1 MAKTI
6 PLADVVPS
14 RFVHLTPPSEE
25 NITRIAADLVANKV
39 MLNEPHVFKEGD
51 KWELLAGH
59 DRIEAAGWTEV
70 QVRDFTG
77 ALNTDDAVLAHFC
90 RENLLRKEVS
100 KAAIAGEWLRKHP
113 EWSDGKVA
121 EQSGCSQQYVS
132 EVRASLVASGDIQV
146 PVSREGRDGRTT
158 RPRTV
163 RTGFPNT
170 RRTPAPPRAA
180 PKPGS
185 RLDAMRAQR
194 EAEVEARAAAAK
206 AERTEERAPEQTGP
220 DAGGSTG
227 TTPASPAALGVGETL
242 TGATASSVV
251 LDVLAMIP
259 DLLPSNPTKADL
271 MVLSDEDE
279 ARLIA
284 LGRWSQQMVAARR
297 RVWVA
302 DLEAWAAERGITP
315 NHGEQSK
322 NVPSHDS
329 EHAGGQG

>member
-14 RFVHLTPPSEE
+14 RFVHLTPPNEE
-25 NITRIAADLVANKV
+25 NIARIAADLEANKV
-39 MLNEPHVFKEGD
+39 MLNDPHVFKEGD

-59 DRIEAAGWTEV
+59 DRIEAARRAGWTEV

-185 RLDAMRAQR
+185 RVDAMRAQR

-220 DAGGSTG
+220 DAGGSTDQG
-227 TTPASPAALGVGETL
+227 SGVGATP
-242 TGATASSVV
+242 TGAPSASSGTQIESTPPESISEGSASDQQVVVDGSAV
-251 LDVLAMIP
+251 LDVLAV
-259 DLLPSNPTKADL
+259 LPPFMPNPTSDDL
-271 MVLSDEDE
+271 RPLTE
-279 ARLIA
+279 AHMECL
-284 LGRWSQQMVAARR
+284 LTTGRWCQQVVTRWRLQQSEAA
-297 RVWVA
+297 
-302 DLEAWAAERGITP
+302 
-315 NHGEQSK
+315 
-322 NVPSHDS
+322 
-329 EHAGGQG
+329 